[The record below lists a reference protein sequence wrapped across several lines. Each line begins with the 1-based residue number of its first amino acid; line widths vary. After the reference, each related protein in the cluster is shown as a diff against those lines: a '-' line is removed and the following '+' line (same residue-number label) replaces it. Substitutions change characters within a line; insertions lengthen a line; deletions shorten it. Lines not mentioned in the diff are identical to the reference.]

1 MCEQCNDHAQ
11 CNCDTLD
18 VTEILSLPELQKMRG
33 FTKEEAELYE
43 ESLDELFEPTGLT
56 LDNLKAMKEEI
67 AEEVEM
73 LDYDDIKKEIR
84 GYELIFLSHPFA
96 DDPKINKLRVD
107 FIAKEIREANPEA
120 LILSPLHSF
129 SYFDTDDMRDAIMH
143 ECYMMIERADT
154 CVFIQYD
161 GFLSS
166 GQSDEILYAEM
177 LDKDIK
183 VEEIDQLMLDKKLGI
198 R

>member
-1 MCEQCNDHAQ
+1 MKMCDHCNGE
-11 CNCDTLD
+11 CLK
-18 VTEILSLPELQKMRG
+18 VEEILEMPELQSRKM
-33 FTKEEAELYE
+33 KN
-43 ESLDELFEPTGLT
+43 LDDIHQNDD
-56 LDNLKAMKEEI
+56 LDINNDKIL
-67 AEEVEM
+67 EM
-73 LDYDDIKKEIR
+73 IDYDDIKKEMR

-129 SYFDTDDMRDAIMH
+129 SYFDTDDMRQAIMY
-143 ECYMMIERADT
+143 ECYQMIERADT

-166 GQSDEILYAEM
+166 GQSDEIIYAEEIG
-177 LDKDIK
+177 KDIE
-183 VEEIDQLMLDKKLGI
+183 VEEINQLMLDKKLGI
-198 R
+198 K

>member
-1 MCEQCNDHAQ
+1 MCEHCNGE
-11 CNCDTLD
+11 CLK
-18 VTEILSLPELQKMRG
+18 VEEILSLPELQSNALNLEQLQRISREVD
-33 FTKEEAELYE
+33 KEFKTLSEAEI
-43 ESLDELFEPTGLT
+43 
-56 LDNLKAMKEEI
+56 MQQ
-67 AEEVEM
+67 
-73 LDYDDIKKEIR
+73 IR

-96 DDPKINKLRVD
+96 DDPQANKRRVD

-129 SYFDTDDMRDAIMH
+129 SYFDTDDMREAIMY
-143 ECYMMIERADT
+143 ECYQMIEHADT

-166 GQSDEILYAEM
+166 GQSDEKIYAEEIGKDIEVEEVDQLL
-177 LDKDIK
+177 LDKR
-183 VEEIDQLMLDKKLGI
+183 LGI

>member
-1 MCEQCNDHAQ
+1 MQYKGDEIMCEQCKSGTQCNEH

-18 VTEILSLPELQKMRG
+18 VTEILSLPELQKISR
-33 FTKEEAELYE
+33 
-43 ESLDELFEPTGLT
+43 
-56 LDNLKAMKEEI
+56 
-67 AEEVEM
+67 EVEEETKM
-73 LDYDDIKKEIR
+73 LDYDDIKKEMR

-129 SYFDTDDMRDAIMH
+129 SYFDTDDMRQAIMY
-143 ECYMMIERADT
+143 ECYQMIERADT

-166 GQSDEILYAEM
+166 GQSDEIIYAEEIG
-177 LDKDIK
+177 KDIE
-183 VEEIDQLMLDKKLGI
+183 VEEINQLMLDKKLGI
-198 R
+198 K

>member
-18 VTEILSLPELQKMRG
+18 VTEILSLPELQKISR
-33 FTKEEAELYE
+33 
-43 ESLDELFEPTGLT
+43 
-56 LDNLKAMKEEI
+56 
-67 AEEVEM
+67 EVEEETRL

-96 DDPKINKLRVD
+96 DDPKVNKKRVD
-107 FIAKEIREANPEA
+107 FIAKEIRSNNPNA

-129 SYFDTDDMRDAIMH
+129 SYFDTDDMREAIMY
-143 ECYMMIERADT
+143 ECYQMIERADT

-177 LDKDIK
+177 LDKNIK

-198 R
+198 K

>member
-1 MCEQCNDHAQ
+1 MQYKGDEIMCEQCNDNAQCNDHAQ

-18 VTEILSLPELQKMRG
+18 VTEILSLPELQKISR
-33 FTKEEAELYE
+33 
-43 ESLDELFEPTGLT
+43 
-56 LDNLKAMKEEI
+56 
-67 AEEVEM
+67 EVEEETKM

-84 GYELIFLSHPFA
+84 GYDLIFLSHPFA
-96 DDPKINKLRVD
+96 DDPKVNKKRVD
-107 FIAKEIREANPEA
+107 FIAKEIRSNNPNA
-120 LILSPLHSF
+120 IILSPLHSF
-129 SYFDTDDMRDAIMH
+129 SYFDTDDMRDAIMY
-143 ECYMMIERADT
+143 ECYMMIARADT

-177 LDKDIK
+177 LDKNIK
-183 VEEIDQLMLDKKLGI
+183 VEEIDQLLLDKKLGI

>member
-1 MCEQCNDHAQ
+1 MCEQCNDNAQCNNHAQ

-18 VTEILSLPELQKMRG
+18 VTEILSLPELQSG
-33 FTKEEAELYE
+33 GHSTKQWFEETSWCEM
-43 ESLDELFEPTGLT
+43 DEQRKINQFR
-56 LDNLKAMKEEI
+56 N
-67 AEEVEM
+67 
-73 LDYDDIKKEIR
+73 
-84 GYELIFLSHPFA
+84 YELIFLSHPFA
-96 DDPKINKLRVD
+96 DGPVANKKRVD
-107 FIAKEIREANPEA
+107 FLAKEIRSNNPNA
-120 LILSPLHSF
+120 IILSPLHSF

-166 GQSDEILYAEM
+166 GQSDEIKYATE
-177 LDKDIK
+177 LDKDIE

-198 R
+198 I

>member
-1 MCEQCNDHAQ
+1 MQYKGDEIMCEHCNGEH
-11 CNCDTLD
+11 LE
-18 VTEILSLPELQKMRG
+18 VEEILSLPDLQSKG
-33 FTKEEAELYE
+33 HSTKQWFEE
-43 ESLDELFEPTGLT
+43 T
-56 LDNLKAMKEEI
+56 K
-67 AEEVEM
+67 M

-96 DDPKINKLRVD
+96 DDPIANKQRVD
-107 FIAKEIREANPEA
+107 FLAKEILSNNPDTI
-120 LILSPLHSF
+120 ILSPLHSF
-129 SYFDTDDMRDAIMH
+129 SYFVHDNMREAIME

-177 LDKDIK
+177 LDKDIE

-198 R
+198 K

>member
-1 MCEQCNDHAQ
+1 MCDHCNGE
-11 CNCDTLD
+11 CLK
-18 VTEILSLPELQKMRG
+18 VEEILEMPELQSRKM
-33 FTKEEAELYE
+33 KN
-43 ESLDELFEPTGLT
+43 LDDIHQNDD
-56 LDNLKAMKEEI
+56 LDINNDKIL
-67 AEEVEM
+67 EM
-73 LDYDDIKKEIR
+73 IDYNDIKKEMR

-107 FIAKEIREANPEA
+107 FIAKEIRSNNPNA

-129 SYFDTDDMRDAIMH
+129 SYFDTDDMRDAIMY
-143 ECYMMIERADT
+143 ECYQMIERADT

-177 LDKDIK
+177 LDKNIK

>member
-1 MCEQCNDHAQ
+1 MCEHCGKDNHLSVED
-11 CNCDTLD
+11 
-18 VTEILSLPELQKMRG
+18 ILTLPELQ
-33 FTKEEAELYE
+33 
-43 ESLDELFEPTGLT
+43 
-56 LDNLKAMKEEI
+56 AMKEEV

-84 GYELIFLSHPFA
+84 GYELIFLSHPFV
-96 DDPKINKLRVD
+96 DDPVANKKRVD
-107 FIAKEIREANPEA
+107 FLAKEIRSNNPNA

-129 SYFDTDDMRDAIMH
+129 SYFDTDDMRDAIMY
-143 ECYMMIERADT
+143 ECYEMIERADT

-177 LDKDIK
+177 LDKDIE
-183 VEEIDQLMLDKKLGI
+183 VEEIDQLMLGKKLGI

>member
-1 MCEQCNDHAQ
+1 MCEQCNDNAQ

-18 VTEILSLPELQKMRG
+18 VTEILSFPELQQMK
-33 FTKEEAELYE
+33 KEV
-43 ESLDELFEPTGLT
+43 
-56 LDNLKAMKEEI
+56 

-84 GYELIFLSHPFA
+84 GYEIIFLSHPFA
-96 DDPKINKLRVD
+96 DDPKANLQRVD
-107 FIAKEIREANPEA
+107 FLAKEIRDNNPEA
-120 LILSPLHSF
+120 IILSPLHAF
-129 SYFDTDDMRDAIMH
+129 SCFDTDDMREAVMY
-143 ECYMMIERADT
+143 ECYEMIDRADT
-154 CVFIQYD
+154 CVFIQYN

-177 LDKDIK
+177 CDKDIE
-183 VEEIDQLMLDKKLGI
+183 VEEVDQLMLDKKLGI